1 MSRIY
6 LVIAFFGLDI
16 SAEYGGWSLDW
27 GLELWRRELW
37 EVEGGALG
45 QQPLPDE
52 PALENPSKS
61 PTPTLQLGQIS
72 STKKIS
78 CKKVRNTHP
87 PQVCSLVHALTLLK
101 YCAISFLAG
110 HMVRRRFVTCK
121 IGAIKSWVF
130 PFFDLRKKNIVL
142 HCTMWYCVLCIV
154 YCTMWCC
161 MKLPGIAWN
170 WTLLHCPELW
180 SCVDTTEVIVSDWCE
195 AGARP
200 NENLSASFPCDKGLV
215 TINRH
220 FILNLWL
227 KPCP

>member
-1 MSRIY
+1 MSSI
-6 LVIAFFGLDI
+6 LLLLSLDFSLDI

-37 EVEGGALG
+37 EVGGGALG

-110 HMVRRRFVTCK
+110 HMVRRRYVTCK
-121 IGAIKSWVF
+121 IGIKSHEF
-130 PFFDLRKKNIVL
+130 SLLLTSGKKYCSALYCVVL
-142 HCTMWYCVLCIV
+142 HGTGRYFTGTVLSCGAVLILQKWSWV
-154 YCTMWCC
+154 TGVTLVLGR
-161 MKLPGIAWN
+161 MKI
-170 WTLLHCPELW
+170 
-180 SCVDTTEVIVSDWCE
+180 
-195 AGARP
+195 
-200 NENLSASFPCDKGLV
+200 
-215 TINRH
+215 
-220 FILNLWL
+220 
-227 KPCP
+227 